1 MLLDGAGC
9 DFNVVII
16 FRRVLRNAKREF
28 RCAEKPRRLIAMHL
42 SSEQGVRLIGLPF
55 TTLYLFRVNRH

>member
-16 FRRVLRNAKREF
+16 FRRVLRNAKRA
-28 RCAEKPRRLIAMHL
+28 RKSLVVLIAMHL
-42 SSEQGVRLIGLPF
+42 ASEQGVGMIGLPL
-55 TTLYLFRVNRH
+55 TTLPIRVNRR